1 VKVALVMPAYAA
13 DGINLLGGG
22 ERYAYQLARA
32 LRAHAD
38 VTLVTFGPRFQRREQ
53 DGLRHVI
60 LPSWAPS
67 RENPIPMTSFFWR
80 ERFDLIHAF
89 QLRSAS
95 TSVLALWC
103 RARGTPLVVTDVGGG
118 GRSLMFRLRLY
129 RLIPHFIC
137 ISDFSRGLIPQEV
150 RSRASVVLGGIDLE
164 RYGYQPGPRRRQAL
178 LVARIMPHK
187 GIDTLI
193 AAAGSDIPVV
203 VAGAVADPRYL
214 RDLEAVARGTQV
226 QFAIRPDDDSLL
238 RLYRESA
245 VTVSASVY
253 RDLYG
258 RLWPQSELLGLTLLE
273 SMAVGTPVIC
283 TRVGGMPEYVLEGV
297 TGFIVPPNDPPA
309 LRERLLQLLDDA
321 ELTARMG
328 EAARRHVQAFSWS
341 AVADAVAATYQRIV
355 AAPRSLDPT
364 TR

>member
-1 VKVALVMPAYAA
+1 LRVALVLPAYAA

-32 LRAHAD
+32 LRPHAD
-38 VTLVTFGPRFQRREQ
+38 VTLVTFGPRFQRRDQ
-53 DGLRHVI
+53 DGLRHLI

-67 RENPIPMTSFFWR
+67 IENPIPLTSFFWQ

-129 RLIPHFIC
+129 RLISHFIC
-137 ISDFSRGLIPQEV
+137 ISEFSRQLIPADV
-150 RSRASVVLGGIDLE
+150 RSRATVVLGGIDLE
-164 RYGYQPGPRRRQAL
+164 RYGYHPGPRRRQAL

-187 GIDTLI
+187 GIDVLI
-193 AAAGSDIPVV
+193 AAAGNDIPVI
-203 VAGAVADPRYL
+203 VAGSVADPRYM
-214 RDLEAVARGTQV
+214 RDLEAMAKGTKV
-226 QFAIRPDDDSLL
+226 RFLIRSDDDVLL
-238 RLYRESA
+238 QQYRGSM

-253 RDLYG
+253 RDVYG
-258 RLWPQSELLGLTLLE
+258 REWRQSELLGLTLLE

-283 TRVGGMPEYVLEGV
+283 TRVGGMPEYVLDGV
-297 TGFIVPPNDPPA
+297 TGFIVPPNDPA
-309 LRERLLQLLDDA
+309 AIRDRLLRLVDDA
-321 ELTARMG
+321 ALTSRMG
-328 EAARRHVQAFSWS
+328 DAGRRHVQAFAWPV
-341 AVADAVAATYQRIV
+341 VAEAVAASYRRIV
-355 AAPRSLDPT
+355 A
-364 TR
+364 